1 MYIYTHQNPCC
12 SKIPFSSLFIHTHL
26 SPKQFKCTFPPLKNK
41 FIYLYI
47 YLIMMRAAEFIDP
60 RVIGM
65 GVTLIFIFMCL
76 LQLILGFRT
85 KLEGCKIFNLLS
97 Y

>member
-1 MYIYTHQNPCC
+1 
-12 SKIPFSSLFIHTHL
+12 
-26 SPKQFKCTFPPLKNK
+26 
-41 FIYLYI
+41 
-47 YLIMMRAAEFIDP
+47 MMRAAEFIDP

-85 KLEGCKIFNLLS
+85 KLEGCKIFNLLA